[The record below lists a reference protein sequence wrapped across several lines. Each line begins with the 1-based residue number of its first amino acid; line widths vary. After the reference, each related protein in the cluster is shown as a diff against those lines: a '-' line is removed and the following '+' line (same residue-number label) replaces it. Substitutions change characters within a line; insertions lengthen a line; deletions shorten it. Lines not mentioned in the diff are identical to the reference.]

1 MAAPAK
7 RDLNELAHHPDY
19 NVKVQME
26 RRETDSDAQH
36 RRLKDLI
43 SFVAVLV
50 ALGLLMVAALAVVLV
65 PGLAP
70 ESKHGLHPHSAQS
83 SLAPMAT
90 WGARSIL
97 IEIVLI

>member
-50 ALGLLMVAALAVVLV
+50 ALGLLMVLHWPLSWSRDW
-65 PGLAP
+65 PL
-70 ESKHGLHPHSAQS
+70 SQRIGLHPHSAQS
-83 SLAPMAT
+83 SLAPLAT

>member
-1 MAAPAK
+1 MAASAK

-26 RRETDSDAQH
+26 RRETDSNAQH

-70 ESKHGLHPHSAQS
+70 ESKNWATSALSAIVAGAVGYLGGKKHSD
-83 SLAPMAT
+83 
-90 WGARSIL
+90 
-97 IEIVLI
+97 